1 MINLIKNNE
10 ILIKK
15 SKFLGFLYE
24 ISNLEEIKEILN
36 NLKKEH
42 KKATHICYAYK
53 VGISVKYS
61 DDGEPNGTA
70 GKPIYNIIEKKNLN
84 NILIVV
90 IRYFGGIKLGAGGLF
105 RAYSN
110 CASELLK

>member
-10 ILIKK
+10 IIIKK

-24 ISNLEEIKEILN
+24 ISNLNEINDILN
-36 NLKKEH
+36 TLKKEN

-53 VGISVKYS
+53 VGINAKYF
-61 DDGEPNGTA
+61 DDGEPSGTA
-70 GKPIYNIIEKKNLN
+70 GKPIYNILEKKNLDN
-84 NILIVV
+84 TLIVV

-110 CASELLK
+110 TASDLLK

>member
-36 NLKKEH
+36 NLK
-42 KKATHICYAYK
+42 
-53 VGISVKYS
+53 
-61 DDGEPNGTA
+61 
-70 GKPIYNIIEKKNLN
+70 
-84 NILIVV
+84 
-90 IRYFGGIKLGAGGLF
+90 
-105 RAYSN
+105 RA
-110 CASELLK
+110 

>member
-53 VGISVKYS
+53 VWVSAKYS
-61 DDGEPNGTA
+61 DDGEPSGTA

>member
-42 KKATHICYAYK
+42 KKATHK
-53 VGISVKYS
+53 VGVSAKYS
-61 DDGEPNGTA
+61 DDGEPSSTA